1 MDYRGLKRLRYCGD
15 VPNEVD
21 ERQLD
26 HAVQLFQTKI
36 TFKRQIITQYKKSN
50 EAQKLQ
56 IADLKKQTREIQAK
70 LKENEKQTTQ
80 LAKVWQS
87 V

>member
-1 MDYRGLKRLRYCGD
+1 MAGLKTLRYCGD

-36 TFKRQIITQYKKSN
+36 AYKRQIITQYKKSN
-50 EAQKLQ
+50 SAQQLQ
-56 IADLKKQTREIQAK
+56 IADLKRQTKEIQAQ
-70 LKENEKQTTQ
+70 LKENERQTAL